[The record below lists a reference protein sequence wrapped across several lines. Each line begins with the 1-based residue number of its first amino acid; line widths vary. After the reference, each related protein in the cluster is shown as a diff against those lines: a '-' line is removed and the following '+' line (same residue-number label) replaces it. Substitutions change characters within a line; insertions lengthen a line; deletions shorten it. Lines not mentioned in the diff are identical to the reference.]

1 MERIGCLLEMKRL
14 LVRDEAA
21 ATGSQKNGWL
31 KFETSGELPIIFEE
45 SIEYSNLPL
54 KYAPV

>member
-1 MERIGCLLEMKRL
+1 MLEKKRL

-45 SIEYSNLPL
+45 SIDLPL